1 MKRFAVA
8 YYRTSSAANVGAD
21 KDSLKRQKEAVFS
34 YAKSNKIEIVREF
47 YDAAVSGADPIDARE
62 GFSDLLAYMSGN
74 GARTILVENASRFAR
89 DLTVQLTGHSKLQD
103 LGYELIPADAPTYF
117 TDDTP
122 TAQMVRSILGAVSE
136 FEKSSLVA
144 KLKAA
149 RVRKKKETGRCEG
162 RKSVIEK
169 NPQLL
174 NDARRL
180 RRKNRSTGKR
190 MSYERV
196 AKELF
201 AMGYMTGTGKP
212 YQREFVYKILNQ

>member
-1 MKRFAVA
+1 
-8 YYRTSSAANVGAD
+8 
-21 KDSLKRQKEAVFS
+21 
-34 YAKSNKIEIVREF
+34 
-47 YDAAVSGADPIDARE
+47 
-62 GFSDLLAYMSGN
+62 MSGS

-174 NDARRL
+174 KEARRL
-180 RRKNRSTGKR
+180 RRKNPGSGKR
-190 MSYERV
+190 MSYEKIS
-196 AKELF
+196 KELF
-201 AMGYMTGTGKP
+201 ELGFMTAKGNP
-212 YQREFVYKILNQ
+212 YQREFIYKILQG

>member
-1 MKRFAVA
+1 
-8 YYRTSSAANVGAD
+8 
-21 KDSLKRQKEAVFS
+21 
-34 YAKSNKIEIVREF
+34 
-47 YDAAVSGADPIDARE
+47 
-62 GFSDLLAYMSGN
+62 
-74 GARTILVENASRFAR
+74 
-89 DLTVQLTGHSKLQD
+89 
-103 LGYELIPADAPTYF
+103 
-117 TDDTP
+117 
-122 TAQMVRSILGAVSE
+122 MVRSILGAVSE
-136 FEKSSLVA
+136 FEKFSLVA

-149 RVRKKKETGRCEG
+149 RVRKKKEAGRCEG

-212 YQREFVYKILNQ
+212 YKREFVYKILNS